1 MKRIILT
8 LIMGFSFFGL
18 FGQTNDF
25 KIVDADKFAKFIQEN
40 DVTVLDVRTPAEH
53 AEGYIPGTD
62 FNIDVLDD
70 SYTRIATGKL
80 PMEKPVALY
89 CRSGNRSKKA
99 ARILVDN
106 GYEVVELGTGF
117 RGWVAAGKKV
127 AIPQK

>member
-1 MKRIILT
+1 MKRLIFT

-25 KIVDADKFAKFIQEN
+25 KIVDADRFAKFIQEN

-80 PMEKPVALY
+80 PKEKPVALY

-99 ARILVDN
+99 ARILVDK

>member
-1 MKRIILT
+1 MKRLIFT

-25 KIVDADKFAKFIQEN
+25 KIVDADRFAKFIQEN

-70 SYTRIATGKL
+70 SYTRIAIGKL
-80 PMEKPVALY
+80 PKDKPVALY

-99 ARILVDN
+99 ARILVDK